1 MAYHDEEEEQ
11 EEQFDKDD
19 TIDDD
24 KKVFVSRLPNKWSE
38 EQLATHFQACFGTVI
53 SATIKWDT
61 KNECSLG
68 YGYVVFESE
77 ASRKMAVDQGSMHAK
92 KKTIMIKAVERIEN
106 ALGRG
111 RDQGICFLWQRSAC
125 VKGSDCKF
133 KHEGPGACIKVSA
146 FGEGKLKKCM
156 SFKSKGKCSKGDG
169 CPFLHAVKPVKAAH
183 TKIIATADD
192 EDFSEVDNEEK
203 ANNEARIKHC
213 HTFQKSGKCRKG
225 DSCKF
230 SHMVTPLICKNNDNA
245 AEETKKRK
253 RIDGD
258 ELVTRMKQALA

>member
-11 EEQFDKDD
+11 EEQFEKDD
-19 TIDDD
+19 TLDDD

-77 ASRKMAVDQGSMHAK
+77 ASKNMAVNQGSIHAK
-92 KKTIMIKAVERIEN
+92 KKTIMIRAVEREEN

-111 RDQGICFLWQRSAC
+111 RDQGICFLWQRFAC
-125 VKGSDCKF
+125 VKGCECKF
-133 KHEGPGACIKVSA
+133 SHDGPGACVQVSA

-169 CPFLHAVKPVKAAH
+169 CPFLHALKPVKAAH
-183 TKIIATADD
+183 TKIVATDD
-192 EDFSEVDNEEK
+192 LVEEDIEVKTNKEE
-203 ANNEARIKHC
+203 RIKHC
-213 HTFQKSGKCRKG
+213 HMFQKSGKCRKG

-230 SHMVTPLICKNNDNA
+230 SHMITTGISRNDDNI

-258 ELVTRMKQALA
+258 ELVNRMKQAFA